1 MGSRASLEFH
11 DDPNLA
17 SNKSEAG
24 PFLSVVIPVYNEQ
37 DNVEAIHRALRAVL
51 ADRRRSFEILFV
63 DDGSSDETP
72 LRLEAMAVEDA
83 DLRIVTL
90 ARNFGQTAAIMAG
103 LDHAEGEVVAVMDGD
118 GQNDPADIPRLLEKI
133 EEGFDVVSGWR
144 SARQDRLL
152 TRKVPS
158 WIANRLIAR
167 LTGVRQRDFGCTLR
181 AYRSWVVRE
190 LKLYGE
196 MHRFIPAFASMV
208 GARMVEI
215 PVAHH
220 PRRRGAS
227 KYGLERVIKVVL
239 DLLVTMFLRS
249 YLARPIYLFGGF
261 GLFCFLIGGLA
272 GAFALYLKLVQGVS
286 FILTP
291 LPLAVITS
299 VLMGVMSILM
309 GLLAE
314 TLSRTYFESQ
324 GKSPYI
330 VREKTNFG
338 PQSRSV
344 RPSGSS

>member
-1 MGSRASLEFH
+1 MSFGASRGAQRMDYDAGRASL
-11 DDPNLA
+11 
-17 SNKSEAG
+17 
-24 PFLSVVIPVYNEQ
+24 LSLVIPVFNEEE
-37 DNVEAIHRALRAVL
+37 NVGATYAALATVL
-51 ADRRRSFEILFV
+51 DRLACNAEILFV
-63 DDGSSDETP
+63 DDGSTDRTQTH
-72 LRLEAMAVEDA
+72 LLKIHAQDRRV
-83 DLRIVTL
+83 RVITL

-144 SARQDRLL
+144 RDRQDRLI

-158 WIANRLIAR
+158 WIANRLIGR

-208 GARMVEI
+208 GARMIEI

-227 KYGLERVIKVVL
+227 KYGLERVVKVVL
-239 DLLVTMFLRS
+239 DLIVTMFLRS

-272 GAFALYLKLVQGVS
+272 GAFAFYLKIAKGVS

-299 VLMGVMSILM
+299 VLMGVMSLLM

-330 VREKTNFG
+330 VREATDFNSK
-338 PQSRSV
+338 SRSI
-344 RPSGSS
+344 RRSGPG